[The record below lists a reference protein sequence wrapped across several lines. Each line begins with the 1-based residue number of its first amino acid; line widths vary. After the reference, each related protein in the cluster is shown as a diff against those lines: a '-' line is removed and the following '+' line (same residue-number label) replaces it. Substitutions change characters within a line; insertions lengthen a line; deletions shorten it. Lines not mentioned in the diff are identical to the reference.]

1 MTTYNRSLP
10 VAALVSLA
18 LASGACSNNPSSPSF
33 SPLASTVL
41 VVQGTLAAGASNYF
55 PFALAETAAIHAQL
69 ISLAPTGTENLLSV
83 QVKVGFGTPTDTEC
97 TLTVSANVTPS
108 LVGAVA
114 PTVNPGSYCVFIGDL
129 GNLPDSTDYVIRIT
143 ESPIAAPP
151 DTILN
156 PVTDTFSTD
165 LGIGGTS
172 ARAFN
177 ARENGTASLTLQT
190 IGPPPSLQVGFAL
203 GVPRQDGTG
212 CLVSKVV
219 TTGAGSSPQI
229 SMQVD
234 RGSYCVRVADIGT
247 MTAPTSFRVEIVRP

>member
-1 MTTYNRSLP
+1 MTTHNQSLP

-33 SPLASTVL
+33 TPLTPTVL

-83 QVKVGFGTPTDTEC
+83 PVKVGFGTPTDTEC
-97 TLTVSANVTPS
+97 TLTVSATATPS

-143 ESPIAAPP
+143 ESPIAAPDINP
-151 DTILN
+151 E
-156 PVTDTFSTD
+156 PVTDRFSTD

-172 ARAFN
+172 SRAFN
-177 ARENGTASLTLQT
+177 ARIDGTVSLTLQA

-219 TTGAGSSPQI
+219 ATGSGSSPQI

-234 RGSYCVRVADIGT
+234 RGSYCVRVADLGT
-247 MTAPTSFRVEIVRP
+247 MTAPTSFTVQIVRP